1 MAQEISETGVIGLL
15 SSAYANVL
23 EHIQRLGDG
32 TIQTFANGRIYHLH
46 GAYDLTLTVFNT
58 NNHQT
63 TWGVLAAAILALVD
77 YMAGHGT
84 FCAAAFTIF
93 DGENEV
99 GTGSVGLY

>member
-1 MAQEISETGVIGLL
+1 M
-15 SSAYANVL
+15 L

-32 TIQTFANGRIYHLH
+32 TIQTLANGRIYHLH
-46 GAYDLTLTVFNT
+46 GAYDLALTVFNT

-63 TWGVLAAAILALVD
+63 TWGVLAASILALVD

-84 FCAAAFTIF
+84 FCAAAFTIH

-99 GTGSVGLY
+99 GTGSIGLY